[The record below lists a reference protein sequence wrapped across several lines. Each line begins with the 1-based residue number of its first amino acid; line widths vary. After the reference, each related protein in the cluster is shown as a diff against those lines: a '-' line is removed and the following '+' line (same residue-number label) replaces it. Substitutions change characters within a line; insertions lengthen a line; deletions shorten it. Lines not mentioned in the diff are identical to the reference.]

1 MPRLVQGITV
11 VVVSLEV
18 VLRIFVKEGASC
30 RCNQGEGND
39 ECEEGKDEVCIFFFA
54 SRHG

>member
-39 ECEEGKDEVCIFFFA
+39 ECEEGKDEVCIFFFCE
-54 SRHG
+54 